1 MTTEKMNQLK
11 GEPIFKPS
19 LEKVVAYFSL
29 GILFLYCML
38 YLYNF
43 ATNTTDENL
52 IMAVF
57 RLPIAIVALVM
68 LYKIDMTAD
77 EYILKKNSYSLMEL
91 LFFCFILYVT
101 IDLISIFASMNGKIE
116 LSNSIY
122 SKRFWILG
130 TVVAVL
136 YLGVFLQKCILN
148 WEGISKEYN
157 QRIKVD
163 TIADILNLEMTIEDD
178 LEEINDL
185 MNQHLKKNKSLI
197 LKKLNT
203 IQAKQ
208 KKIANLKRDLKRIK
222 SKIPK

>member
-1 MTTEKMNQLK
+1 MSQQFK
-11 GEPIFKPS
+11 GEPIFKLPS
-19 LEKVVAYFSL
+19 EKVVAYFSL
-29 GILFLYCML
+29 GILFLYCIF

-52 IMAVF
+52 IKAVF
-57 RLPIAIVALVM
+57 RLPIAIVALIM
-68 LYKIDMTAD
+68 LYKINMTGD
-77 EYILKKNSYSLMEL
+77 EYVFKKSNYTFLEL

-101 IDLISIFASMNGKIE
+101 IDLISIFASINGKIE

-130 TVVAVL
+130 TVLAVI
-136 YLGVFLQKCILN
+136 YLGVFLQKCILS

-157 QRIKVD
+157 KRVYVD
-163 TIADILNLEMTIEDD
+163 TVANILNLEMTIEDN

-208 KKIANLKRDLKRIK
+208 KKIANLKRDLRRIK
-222 SKIPK
+222 GKIK